1 MESFCRLILIKQM
14 KIYLRYII
22 LLILFAVTTIHGQ
35 ISDYTLP
42 DIEEYIL
49 NNNMRVLIS
58 PNYES
63 PTINISMYINAG
75 KMDSPY
81 DKPTLGETVFFELDE
96 GTKKYPKKDQ
106 LKEKL
111 FSLGAA
117 RGSFKKM
124 WFNDDH
130 AIINHDC
137 LKEDA
142 RDCIEIFAEIVRYPT
157 LPFHNK
163 LTQKLTV
170 MMAPK
175 KTFGSLWESP
185 WKHAKFMYSG
195 LINRFSPKY
204 QLANSK
210 KEAMNWYNKYI
221 RPENITLMISGDINY
236 IYIKKLVNEYF
247 GDWESS
253 IPISTQNEYNINVT
267 DSSGINVQFTAFKDA
282 EEARI
287 VILKKTTKLNSFWDP
302 AIQMA
307 LSVFVRERID
317 IARQNIDHAGWI
329 SWGWQQ
335 SNRMPY
341 MYIQAKMDYVYLDRY
356 YAELIS
362 EFNNISNNS
371 ITEEELKS
379 AQITKI
385 NDYKN
390 KTYTPEQLNNH
401 VQYYYNYNGYS
412 LEKFPKMID
421 DINAVTI
428 EEINAAAKKVFDPN
442 NFVMA
447 IAGNKD
453 SCATILGQFPNIEY
467 YERAEEIRASAS
479 SP

>member
-1 MESFCRLILIKQM
+1 MI
-14 KIYLRYII
+14 IYLRYII
-22 LLILFAVTTIHGQ
+22 LLILLAVTTIHGQ

-42 DIEEYIL
+42 DIEEYKL
-49 NNNMRVLIS
+49 NNDMRVLIS

-63 PTINISMYINAG
+63 PVINISMFINAG

-81 DKPTLGETVFFELDE
+81 DKPALGGYVFYELEE

-111 FSLGAA
+111 FSLGSGDGEFSTM
-117 RGSFKKM
+117 R
-124 WFNDDH
+124 FNDDH
-130 AIINHDC
+130 AIINHNC

-175 KTFGSLWESP
+175 KTFGSLWNSS
-185 WKHAKFMYSG
+185 WNHAKFMYSG
-195 LINRFSPKY
+195 LIQRFSPKY

-221 RPENITLMISGDINY
+221 RPENITFMISGDINY
-236 IYIKKLVNEYF
+236 IYIKKLVKEYF

-253 IPISTQNEYNINVT
+253 VPISTRNEYNINVT
-267 DSSGINVQFTAFKDA
+267 DSSGINVQLTAMEDA

-287 VILKKTTKLNSFWDP
+287 VILKKTTRLNSFWDP

-307 LSVFVRERID
+307 LYVFVRDRID
-317 IARQNIDHAGWI
+317 IVKQNIDHAGWI
-329 SWGWQQ
+329 GWGWQQ

-341 MYIQAKMDYVYLDRY
+341 MYIQANMDYVYLDRY

-362 EFNNISNNS
+362 EFKNLSNNS

-379 AQITKI
+379 AQITRI

-390 KTYTPEQLNNH
+390 RTYTPEQLNEH

-412 LEKFPKMID
+412 LEKFPKMIN

-428 EEINAAAKKVFDPN
+428 EEVNAAAKKVFDPN

-447 IAGNKD
+447 ISGNKD
-453 SCATILGQFPNIEY
+453 SCATFLGQFPNIEY

-479 SP
+479 SR